1 MYSRHVDGTIV
12 NCLRAPIFPTP
23 ELSETIESIQA
34 LSSVRI
40 YPDESTDDFYKV
52 VTVWGLDGYIPKIY
66 VAI

>member
-1 MYSRHVDGTIV
+1 MQARHVDGTIV
-12 NCLRAPIFPTP
+12 NCLKAPIFSKP
-23 ELSETIESIQA
+23 ESSSISESIQA
-34 LSSVRI
+34 LSSVRV

>member
-1 MYSRHVDGTIV
+1 MQARHVDGTIV
-12 NCLRAPIFPTP
+12 NCLRAPIFLKP
-23 ELSETIESIQA
+23 ESSPISESIQA
-34 LSSVRI
+34 LSSVRV